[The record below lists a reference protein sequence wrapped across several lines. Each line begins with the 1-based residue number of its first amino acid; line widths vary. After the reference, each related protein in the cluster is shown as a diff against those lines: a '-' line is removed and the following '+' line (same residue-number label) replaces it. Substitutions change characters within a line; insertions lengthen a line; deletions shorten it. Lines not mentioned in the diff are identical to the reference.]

1 MAVMR
6 IRGIIVVT
14 KIRESSVEGLALE
27 DWIKEVSFLS
37 DWFFYGI
44 SVTIEI

>member
-6 IRGIIVVT
+6 IRGIIVVI
-14 KIRESSVEGLALE
+14 IRESSVEGLALE